1 MSDTITDTHGKSVN
15 RLAMMLVLLVG
26 VFSVMLMQTSLGTA
40 QPALM
45 KAFDVNASTVQWL
58 TTIFLMANG
67 IMVPVSAFLT
77 TRIPTKTLYLSALSL
92 FTAGT
97 FLAFMTPTNAFW
109 LLMVARVLQA
119 MAVGVLMPLM
129 QVVSLTLFDAESR
142 GKAMGLG
149 GLVVGMAPAIGPTL
163 SGWILEKDHTFLGF
177 TLQNSWRSIFLID
190 LPVVIIVIIASFFVF
205 HDVLP
210 TRNISLNVRSLIEST
225 FGFGLLLFGFAMV
238 STHGWGD
245 LGWVILP
252 LIAGILIIAEFMWH
266 QSRMDKP
273 FLDMSVFKNRQFTIT
288 TILVSL
294 AMMSM
299 IGVEM
304 ILPIFLQNIRGMTPL
319 HSGLTLLPGALMMGL
334 ISPLAGAFYDK
345 HGAKRLAI
353 TGFTILIIGT
363 LPLFYMTAD
372 TPSIYITALYTL
384 RMFGIAM
391 VMMPLTASA
400 MGALSPETAAQG
412 TAANNTMRQIASSL
426 GTAILAS
433 MMQSVTDNNK
443 PSSALKGQDPL
454 EWAQKMIDTTLK
466 GFHASFLLAASFAIV
481 AVIIAFTLHSG
492 KVNTPSKMEASK

>member
-149 GLVVGMAPAIGPTL
+149 DLV
-163 SGWILEKDHTFLGF
+163 
-177 TLQNSWRSIFLID
+177 
-190 LPVVIIVIIASFFVF
+190 
-205 HDVLP
+205 
-210 TRNISLNVRSLIEST
+210 
-225 FGFGLLLFGFAMV
+225 
-238 STHGWGD
+238 
-245 LGWVILP
+245 WVILP
-252 LIAGILIIAEFMWH
+252 LVAGILIIAEFMWH

-273 FLDMSVFKNRQFTIT
+273 FLDMSVFKNRQF
-288 TILVSL
+288 
-294 AMMSM
+294 
-299 IGVEM
+299 
-304 ILPIFLQNIRGMTPL
+304 
-319 HSGLTLLPGALMMGL
+319 
-334 ISPLAGAFYDK
+334 
-345 HGAKRLAI
+345 
-353 TGFTILIIGT
+353 
-363 LPLFYMTAD
+363 
-372 TPSIYITALYTL
+372 
-384 RMFGIAM
+384 
-391 VMMPLTASA
+391 
-400 MGALSPETAAQG
+400 
-412 TAANNTMRQIASSL
+412 
-426 GTAILAS
+426 
-433 MMQSVTDNNK
+433 
-443 PSSALKGQDPL
+443 
-454 EWAQKMIDTTLK
+454 
-466 GFHASFLLAASFAIV
+466 
-481 AVIIAFTLHSG
+481 
-492 KVNTPSKMEASK
+492 

>member
-190 LPVVIIVIIASFFVF
+190 LPVVIIVIIASF
-205 HDVLP
+205 
-210 TRNISLNVRSLIEST
+210 
-225 FGFGLLLFGFAMV
+225 
-238 STHGWGD
+238 
-245 LGWVILP
+245 
-252 LIAGILIIAEFMWH
+252 
-266 QSRMDKP
+266 
-273 FLDMSVFKNRQFTIT
+273 
-288 TILVSL
+288 
-294 AMMSM
+294 
-299 IGVEM
+299 
-304 ILPIFLQNIRGMTPL
+304 
-319 HSGLTLLPGALMMGL
+319 
-334 ISPLAGAFYDK
+334 
-345 HGAKRLAI
+345 
-353 TGFTILIIGT
+353 
-363 LPLFYMTAD
+363 
-372 TPSIYITALYTL
+372 
-384 RMFGIAM
+384 
-391 VMMPLTASA
+391 
-400 MGALSPETAAQG
+400 
-412 TAANNTMRQIASSL
+412 
-426 GTAILAS
+426 
-433 MMQSVTDNNK
+433 
-443 PSSALKGQDPL
+443 
-454 EWAQKMIDTTLK
+454 
-466 GFHASFLLAASFAIV
+466 
-481 AVIIAFTLHSG
+481 
-492 KVNTPSKMEASK
+492 